1 MRLIIRTS
9 ANKDIKKLPKAI
21 KQEIE
26 TIILQ
31 LIEAQNL
38 NEFSNIKKLKGHN
51 NAYRIRIKDYRLG
64 FFMEEDTIIFSRIL
78 HRKEVYRYF
87 P

>member
-1 MRLIIRTS
+1 MRLIIRPS
-9 ANKDIKKLPKAI
+9 ANKDVKKLPKEI
-21 KQEIE
+21 KQEVE
-26 TIILQ
+26 TIVLRM
-31 LIEAQNL
+31 IESERL
-38 NEFSNIKKLKGHN
+38 NDLKNIKKLKGHG

-64 FFMEEDTIIFSRIL
+64 FFLEEDTIILSRIL

>member
-1 MRLIIRTS
+1 MKLIIRAS
-9 ANKDIKKLPKAI
+9 ANKDIKKLPRAI
-21 KQEIE
+21 KQDLE
-26 TIILQ
+26 TIVLQ
-31 LIEAQNL
+31 LIEIEDL
-38 NEFSNIKKLKGHN
+38 NSIKNIKKLKGHA

-64 FFMEEDTIIFSRIL
+64 FFLNEGTIILSRIL

>member
-9 ANKDIKKLPKAI
+9 ANKDIKKLPKAV

-31 LIEAQNL
+31 LIEAKNL
-38 NEFSNIKKLKGHN
+38 NGLSNIKKLKGHN

-64 FFMEEDTIIFSRIL
+64 FFMEEDTIILSRIL

>member
-1 MRLIIRTS
+1 MRLIIRPS
-9 ANKDIKKLPKAI
+9 ANKDVKKLPKVI
-21 KQEIE
+21 KQEVEIIVLQMIE
-26 TIILQ
+26 S
-31 LIEAQNL
+31 ERL
-38 NEFSNIKKLKGHN
+38 NELKNIKKLKGHE

-64 FFMEEDTIIFSRIL
+64 FFMEEDTIILSRIL